1 MVDENTQEA
10 VEKSSIDFKII
21 LIGLVLFIVAMGFS
35 FFLMRSM
42 MAPFLPEKETEKQ
55 MESRGSLVS
64 VGEFTTNINDVA
76 GTRFLKVEVFVEV
89 SEENKKAAAEIESYM
104 PIIKDSVLTILSS
117 KTAADLDTNNREK
130 IKLEIKKDLNRKIG
144 SEVIQNVYFTSFIMQ

>member
-1 MVDENTQEA
+1 LVDENTQEA

-130 IKLEIKKDLNRKIG
+130 IKLEIKNDLNRKIG

>member
-55 MESRGSLVS
+55 MESRGNLVS

>member
-55 MESRGSLVS
+55 VTTRGNLVS

-130 IKLEIKKDLNRKIG
+130 IKLEIKNDLNRKIG

>member
-1 MVDENTQEA
+1 MVEENTPEV

-55 MESRGSLVS
+55 VESRGNLVS
-64 VGEFTTNINDVA
+64 VGEFTTNINDIT
-76 GTRFLKVEVFVEV
+76 GTRFLRVEVFLEV
-89 SEENKKAAAEIESYM
+89 SEENKKATAEIETYM
-104 PIIKDSVLTILSS
+104 PIIRDTVLTILSS
-117 KTAADLDTNNREK
+117 KTAADLDTYNREK
-130 IKLEIKKDLNRKIG
+130 MKLEIKNDLNRKIG
-144 SEVIQNVYFTSFIMQ
+144 SEIIQNVYFTSFIMQ

>member
-144 SEVIQNVYFTSFIMQ
+144 SEVILNVYFTSFIMQ

>member
-1 MVDENTQEA
+1 
-10 VEKSSIDFKII
+10 
-21 LIGLVLFIVAMGFS
+21 MGFS

>member
-1 MVDENTQEA
+1 MVEENTTEIA
-10 VEKSSIDFKII
+10 EKSSIDIKII
-21 LIGLVLFIVAMGFS
+21 LIGLGIFIVAMAFS

-55 MESRGSLVS
+55 VATRGNLLS

-89 SEENKKAAAEIESYM
+89 SEENKKVAAEIEAYM

-130 IKLEIKKDLNRKIG
+130 IKLEIKNDLNRKIG

>member
-1 MVDENTQEA
+1 MVEENTPEV

-55 MESRGSLVS
+55 VTTRGNLVS
-64 VGEFTTNINDVA
+64 VGEFTTNINDIT

-89 SEENKKAAAEIESYM
+89 SEENKKAAAEIETYM

-117 KTAADLDTNNREK
+117 KTATDLDTNNREK
-130 IKLEIKKDLNRKIG
+130 IKLEIKNDLNRKIG
-144 SEVIQNVYFTSFIMQ
+144 SDIIQNVYFTSFIMQ

>member
-21 LIGLVLFIVAMGFS
+21 LIGLVLCIVAMGFS

-55 MESRGSLVS
+55 MESRGNLVS

-144 SEVIQNVYFTSFIMQ
+144 SEVILNVYFTSFIMQ

>member
-55 MESRGSLVS
+55 MESRGNLVS

-130 IKLEIKKDLNRKIG
+130 IKLEIKNDLNRKIG

>member
-1 MVDENTQEA
+1 LVDENTQEA

-55 MESRGSLVS
+55 MESRGNLVS

>member
-55 MESRGSLVS
+55 MESRGNLVS

-144 SEVIQNVYFTSFIMQ
+144 SEVILNVYFTSFIMQ

>member
-1 MVDENTQEA
+1 MVEENTPEV

-55 MESRGSLVS
+55 VESRGNLVS
-64 VGEFTTNINDVA
+64 VGEFTTNINDIT
-76 GTRFLKVEVFVEV
+76 GTRFLRVEVFLEV
-89 SEENKKAAAEIESYM
+89 SGENKKATAEIETYM
-104 PIIKDSVLTILSS
+104 PIIRDTVLTILSS
-117 KTAADLDTNNREK
+117 KTAADLDTYNREK
-130 IKLEIKKDLNRKIG
+130 MKLEIKNDLNRKIG
-144 SEVIQNVYFTSFIMQ
+144 SEIIQNVYFTSFIMQ

>member
-1 MVDENTQEA
+1 LVDENTQEA

-55 MESRGSLVS
+55 MESRGNLVS

-130 IKLEIKKDLNRKIG
+130 IKLEIKNDLNRKIG

>member
-89 SEENKKAAAEIESYM
+89 SRNSC
-104 PIIKDSVLTILSS
+104 
-117 KTAADLDTNNREK
+117 
-130 IKLEIKKDLNRKIG
+130 
-144 SEVIQNVYFTSFIMQ
+144 

>member
-89 SEENKKAAAEIESYM
+89 SEENKKAAAEIETYM

>member
-1 MVDENTQEA
+1 MVEENTPEV

-55 MESRGSLVS
+55 MESRGNLVS

-144 SEVIQNVYFTSFIMQ
+144 SEVILNVYFTSFIMQ

>member
-1 MVDENTQEA
+1 LVDENTQEA

>member
-89 SEENKKAAAEIESYM
+89 SEENKKAAAEIETYM

-117 KTAADLDTNNREK
+117 KTATDLDANNREK
-130 IKLEIKKDLNRKIG
+130 IKLEIKNDLNRKIG
-144 SEVIQNVYFTSFIMQ
+144 SDIIQNVYFTSFIMQ

>member
-1 MVDENTQEA
+1 LVDENTQEA

-21 LIGLVLFIVAMGFS
+21 LIGLVLCIVAMGFS

-55 MESRGSLVS
+55 MESRGNLVS

-130 IKLEIKKDLNRKIG
+130 IKLEIKNDLNRKIG

>member
-55 MESRGSLVS
+55 MESRGNLVS
-64 VGEFTTNINDVA
+64 VGEFTTNINDIT

-89 SEENKKAAAEIESYM
+89 SEENKKAAAEIETYM

-117 KTAADLDTNNREK
+117 KTATDLDTNNREK
-130 IKLEIKKDLNRKIG
+130 IKLEIKNDLNRKIG
-144 SEVIQNVYFTSFIMQ
+144 SDIIQNVYFTSFIMQ

>member
-1 MVDENTQEA
+1 MVEENTPEV

-55 MESRGSLVS
+55 VTTRGNLVS
-64 VGEFTTNINDVA
+64 VGEFTTNINDIT

-89 SEENKKAAAEIESYM
+89 SEENKKAAAEIETYM

-117 KTAADLDTNNREK
+117 KTATDLDANNREK
-130 IKLEIKKDLNRKIG
+130 IKLEIKNDLNRKIG
-144 SEVIQNVYFTSFIMQ
+144 SDIIQNVYFTSFIMQ

>member
-1 MVDENTQEA
+1 MVEENTQEA

-42 MAPFLPEKETEKQ
+42 MAPFLPEKETKKQ
-55 MESRGSLVS
+55 MESRGNLVS

-130 IKLEIKKDLNRKIG
+130 IKLEIKNDLNRKIG

>member
-1 MVDENTQEA
+1 LVDENTQEA

-55 MESRGSLVS
+55 MESRGNLVS

-144 SEVIQNVYFTSFIMQ
+144 SEVILNVYFTSFIMQ

>member
-55 MESRGSLVS
+55 VTTRGNLVS
-64 VGEFTTNINDVA
+64 VGEFTTNINDIT

-89 SEENKKAAAEIESYM
+89 SEENKKAAAEIETYM

-117 KTAADLDTNNREK
+117 KTATDLDANNREK
-130 IKLEIKKDLNRKIG
+130 IKLEIKNDLNRKIG
-144 SEVIQNVYFTSFIMQ
+144 SDIIQNVYFTSFIMQ

>member
-21 LIGLVLFIVAMGFS
+21 LIGLVLCIVAMGFS

-55 MESRGSLVS
+55 MESRGNLVS

-130 IKLEIKKDLNRKIG
+130 IKLEIKNDLNRKIG